1 MSTNDML
8 NQPVFDKSSALDL
21 IFGFLQIA
29 QRRGAFSFPESAKI
43 YDCIQHFN
51 DFFQPAEENEG
62 ADDVANEVDEE
73 DEVANEVAN
82 EGDEEDEVDEE
93 NVTIEENDDPPTF
106 PVETLGNFED
116 DK

>member
-51 DFFQPAEENEG
+51 DFFQPAEENE
-62 ADDVANEVDEE
+62 E
-73 DEVANEVAN
+73 ANEVAN
-82 EGDEEDEVDEE
+82 EVVDEVDDEEEDDVDEE